1 MKASLYLISVLL
13 LTIIFE
19 SCSYKNFTYNR
30 VQKLAPTH
38 TLKSEI
44 LNDPLSKIS
53 LEVNKENSLSNM
65 IIIMIDSI
73 SNNEVHLY
81 LKESNFR
88 MEQLYYELQS
98 NKNTRQV
105 KGYFF
110 YKDILVIIYGD
121 VNYFFIEQRKPLNIM
136 KNTRDIDLII
146 ESHIPFKHYLY
157 KKYIISD
164 YEYENIKFI
173 GKNDDI
179 YWIK

>member
-1 MKASLYLISVLL
+1 
-13 LTIIFE
+13 
-19 SCSYKNFTYNR
+19 
-30 VQKLAPTH
+30 
-38 TLKSEI
+38 
-44 LNDPLSKIS
+44 
-53 LEVNKENSLSNM
+53 
-65 IIIMIDSI
+65 
-73 SNNEVHLY
+73 
-81 LKESNFR
+81 
-88 MEQLYYELQS
+88 MEQLYFELQS

-121 VNYFFIEQRKPLNIM
+121 VNYFFIEQRKPLNIL

-146 ESHIPFKHYLY
+146 ESDIPFKHYLY

-179 YWIK
+179 YWKK